1 MISTLNPR
9 GFMMTVLVRK
19 EFPIPIPRDEIR
31 YGNVRQLPAL
41 TCQRWSSDDNVCVHS
56 IGSLW

>member
-1 MISTLNPR
+1 V
-9 GFMMTVLVRK
+9 TVLVRK
-19 EFPIPIPRDEIR
+19 EFPIPRDEIR

-41 TCQRWSSDDNVCVHS
+41 TCQRWSSDVNVCVHS

>member
-1 MISTLNPR
+1 MISTLNPE
-9 GFMMTVLVRK
+9 GYCDGAGVRK
-19 EFPIPIPRDEIR
+19 EFPIPRDEIR